1 MASLLSPGIKVNE
14 IDISVVASNAG
25 TTNAAF
31 GGRFEKGYA
40 GKAVNVNSVS
50 ELISNFGKPNNEN
63 FNQWFQCYYYLQ
75 YSNGLYVSR
84 AVDENGHWNNTGNT
98 VKATTNLGKVEING
112 NPDKI
117 LVGNYVKFG
126 ADSET
131 EYKVKAIEVPQEA
144 QVFKGEIEIV
154 NGAATTNYTVHI
166 NGQAFTFQSTNDV
179 ADDIA
184 TGLSGQ
190 IDLAGVL
197 TDTAQ
202 GNKILLEAVN
212 PGVEITVEV
221 TGTDMTFKQT
231 QEPLKAEEYELV
243 FDDETDF
250 TGTVTPGQE
259 IFVKGFSSNAFKFVP
274 VEKVKDQLKP
284 DEDPDNQPYP
294 VTSATDQ
301 IPFEALYMNEDDYD
315 VKEGSIE
322 FTENAKLKI
331 MARTFGEYGN
341 DIRIAIAREADF
353 SDPAAVCFPGIALNN
368 QFEYKPL
375 EANKEIALL
384 VMENNVI
391 TEKYVVSFN
400 PDAKDYQGRSLF
412 IEDVL
417 RRKSSVIYGKVNMAA
432 QAMPKSCLGENAFR
446 LTNGSDGL
454 IGKSEIENSYGNVSD
469 GAIFG
474 DVESLP
480 LDYIISNE
488 ESRTIAGKL
497 ATTRGDC
504 IAYHG
509 SKFDIVGQNSTKIV
523 EQILDDVNNG
533 EMNGGDVR
541 NSYNCYFGNYAMIW
555 DSFNDKYRWI
565 NIAGM
570 VAGARAKTS
579 YELYP
584 WYASAGEA
592 QGQLLGITKL
602 AFLPNTGARDKL
614 YVSQVNPVTSFPG
627 RGVLIFGNKT
637 LQAKN
642 SAFSRINV
650 RLLFNYIKRNLSQL
664 LRAYVFELND
674 EFTRNN
680 IKAQIDSFMQRIQ
693 TLRGVY
699 DFLTVCD
706 TTNNTAQVIDN
717 NELVADL
724 AIKPSRVAEYITLN
738 LYATGSDVSLSELL
752 K

>member
-1 MASLLSPGIKVNE
+1 MALLSPGIEVKE
-14 IDISVVASNAG
+14 IDVSVVASNAG

-31 GGRFEKGYA
+31 GGKFEKGYA
-40 GKAVNVNSVS
+40 GKAVNVNSVA
-50 ELISNFGKPNNEN
+50 ELVSNFGKPNNEN

-75 YSNGLYVSR
+75 YSNGLFVSR
-84 AVDENGHWNNTGNT
+84 AVDENGHWNTTGNT

-112 NPDKI
+112 NPDNI
-117 LVGNYVKFG
+117 LAGNYVKFG
-126 ADSET
+126 ADSED
-131 EYKVKAIEVPQEA
+131 EYKVKAIEVPQVA
-144 QVFKGEIEIV
+144 QVFKGELEIV
-154 NGAATTNYTVHI
+154 NGAASTNYTVEI
-166 NGQAFTFQSTNDV
+166 NGQSFTFQSTDDV
-179 ADDIA
+179 LDNIA
-184 TGLSGQ
+184 TGLSNE
-190 IDLAGVL
+190 IDLQGVI
-197 TDTAQ
+197 TDTVQ
-202 GNKILLEAVN
+202 GSKILLEAVN
-212 PGVEITVEV
+212 PGVEITVQV
-221 TGTDMTFKQT
+221 TGTDMTFSRT
-231 QEPLKAEEYELV
+231 QEPLKAENYELV
-243 FDDETDF
+243 FDDVTDF
-250 TGTVTPGQE
+250 TTLATVGTE
-259 IFVKGFSSNAFKFVP
+259 IFVKGFSGNAFKFVP
-274 VEKVKDQLKP
+274 VEKEKDPLKP
-284 DEDPDNQPYP
+284 DDAPENQPHP
-294 VTSATDQ
+294 LTSATEQ
-301 IPFEALYMNEDDYD
+301 IPFEDLYLNEDDYD

-322 FTENAKLKI
+322 FAENAKLKI
-331 MARTFGEYGN
+331 IARTFGEYGN
-341 DIRIAIAREADF
+341 NIRIAIAREADF
-353 SDPAAVCFPGIALNN
+353 SDPSAVCFPGIALNN

-375 EANKEIALL
+375 EANKEIAIL

-391 TEKYVVSFN
+391 TEKYVVSLN

-417 RRKSSVIYGKVNMAA
+417 RRKSSVIYAKVNTAA
-432 QAMPKSCLGENAFR
+432 QAMPKSCLGENSFH

-488 ESRTIAGKL
+488 EARTIAGKL

-509 SKFDIVGQNSTKIV
+509 SKYDIVGQNSTKIV

-555 DSFNDKYRWI
+555 DAYNDKFRWI

-579 YELYP
+579 FDLYP

-592 QGQLLGITKL
+592 QGQLVGVTKL

-627 RGVLIFGNKT
+627 RGMVIFGQKT
-637 LQAKN
+637 LQSQN

-650 RLLFNYIKRNLSQL
+650 RLLFNYVKRNLSQL
-664 LRAYVFELND
+664 LRAYIFELND

-699 DFLTVCD
+699 EFLSVCD
-706 TTNNTAQVIDN
+706 ATNNTAQVIDN
-717 NELVADL
+717 NELVVDV
-724 AIKPSRVAEYITLN
+724 AIKPTRVAEFITLN
-738 LYATGSDVSLSELL
+738 LMAVGTDVTISEVFNG
-752 K
+752 